1 MGARIGVI
9 GAGQVGAAAAYLLSG
24 TAGVS
29 DVVLVDVNT
38 ARAAG
43 EAADIGHAAAF
54 GNAARVS
61 EGGYADLAGASVVVI
76 TAGASLQPG
85 QTRLQLV
92 QKNLGIADNVV
103 EQVLRAA
110 PDTVLLF
117 ATNPVDVMPALA
129 VLRGGVPAS
138 RAIGTGCMLDSTR
151 FRDRL
156 AHHLQMAPGAVH
168 AYVYGEHGDSQV
180 LHWSSAVAGGVPI
193 LSFAEQLGRPID
205 AALQQTMAEDV
216 RRGLPHQGGQGRLQ
230 LRHRRLHRASGAR
243 PGGRRAGRVP
253 RVHLH
258 ARGAGRARHLR
269 LAAPRAGRG
278 RRVARLHAAA
288 VGSRG
293 RGAGRQCCRGR
304 HHHPRG
310 HGGAAAAHR
319 LTHAHEKGLRA
330 AGLRCGSAGHVRR
343 PAARSAFYLALT
355 TRTMSRQRLE

>member
-76 TAGASLQPG
+76 TAGASLLPG

-129 VLRGGVPAS
+129 VLRWGVPAS

-156 AHHLQMAPGAVH
+156 AHHLKVAPGAVH

-205 AALQQTMAEDV
+205 ARIGALT
-216 RRGLPHQGGQGRLQ
+216 RILP
-230 LRHRRLHRASGAR
+230 
-243 PGGRRAGRVP
+243 
-253 RVHLH
+253 
-258 ARGAGRARHLR
+258 
-269 LAAPRAGRG
+269 PRAQ
-278 RRVARLHAAA
+278 A
-288 VGSRG
+288 VWITGSVG
-293 RGAGRQCCRGR
+293 DGNVCALSGVM
-304 HHHPRG
+304 P
-310 HGGAAAAHR
+310 AT
-319 LTHAHEKGLRA
+319 LI
-330 AGLRCGSAGHVRR
+330 R
-343 PAARSAFYLALT
+343 PEATA
-355 TRTMSRQRLE
+355 

>member
-76 TAGASLQPG
+76 TAGASLLPG

-129 VLRGGVPAS
+129 VLRWGVPAS

-156 AHHLQMAPGAVH
+156 AHHLKVAPGAVH

-205 AALQQTMAEDV
+205 AALQRTMAEDV
-216 RRGLPHQGGQGRLQ
+216 RDAAYRIKAGKGVSNFGIGGCIARLVHALVADEQGVFPVSTFMPEVLGVRDTCVSLPHVL
-230 LRHRRLHRASGAR
+230 
-243 PGGRRAGRVP
+243 
-253 RVHLH
+253 
-258 ARGAGRARHLR
+258 GAGGASHAFMPPLSAAEGEA
-269 LAAPRAGRG
+269 LAAS
-278 RRVARLHAAA
+278 AA
-288 VGSRG
+288 VVATTLREGM
-293 RGAGRQCCRGR
+293 AALP
-304 HHHPRG
+304 PRT
-310 HGGAAAAHR
+310 A
-319 LTHAHEKGLRA
+319 
-330 AGLRCGSAGHVRR
+330 
-343 PAARSAFYLALT
+343 
-355 TRTMSRQRLE
+355 